1 MSVKSFP
8 EYGKAHMAMRKSLY
22 GSAERQ
28 QGNSRQGKTAE
39 YQTDNEN
46 AVFNDLQPLSLLEAY
61 RLIMEQLWRSFL
73 TFPTYLKY
81 AMKAVRDKGCSS

>member
-1 MSVKSFP
+1 MSVKPFP

-28 QGNSRQGKTAE
+28 QGNSRNGETAE

-46 AVFNDLQPLSLLEAY
+46 AVFNVFAAVVPVGSLQADY
-61 RLIMEQLWRSFL
+61 G
-73 TFPTYLKY
+73 
-81 AMKAVRDKGCSS
+81 AVVEEFFNISNIPKVRNESCPR

>member
-22 GSAERQ
+22 GSAERL
-28 QGNSRQGKTAE
+28 QGNSRNGKTAE

-46 AVFNDLQPLSLLEAY
+46 AVFNVFAPGVTVGSLQTDYGAL
-61 RLIMEQLWRSFL
+61 
-73 TFPTYLKY
+73 
-81 AMKAVRDKGCSS
+81 V

>member
-28 QGNSRQGKTAE
+28 QGNSRNGKTAE

-46 AVFNDLQPLSLLEAY
+46 AVFKVFAAIVPIGNLQADYGALVEK
-61 RLIMEQLWRSFL
+61 FFN
-73 TFPTYLKY
+73 TFNIPK
-81 AMKAVRDKGCSS
+81 VRYESRPR

>member
-46 AVFNDLQPLSLLEAY
+46 AIFNVFAAVVPVGSLQADYGAVVEEFFNISNIP
-61 RLIMEQLWRSFL
+61 
-73 TFPTYLKY
+73 
-81 AMKAVRDKGCSS
+81 KARYESCPR